1 MLRLFLSKLK
11 LLRRVTNWCNCLENY
26 QLLLL
31 WIVLSPDLRI
41 SWTNLSCSAPASVRS
56 PCRACS
62 CCAACCYWRG
72 RGWRGPRCPPSC
84 PPPLPGRRTEGKTGS
99 WNTFY
104 WQPAEIKS
112 EFFIFKKT
120 DCKRGVLNVEKIP
133 FWLLP
138 GLLWRVKTGLTWTW
152 MTWKREETWLQP
164 EPEALNDQ
172 LLNIILLYFKI
183 VIRSFNSSLPCGC
196 SRRRDCL
203 IHHFEFVVW

>member
-62 CCAACCYWRG
+62 CCAACCCWWG

-120 DCKRGVLNVEKIP
+120 DCKRGVLNVEKNSILTFAWAAVESENWSDMDMDDMEEGGNMAP
-133 FWLLP
+133 AWT
-138 GLLWRVKTGLTWTW
+138 RSVKWS
-152 MTWKREETWLQP
+152 
-164 EPEALNDQ
+164 
-172 LLNIILLYFKI
+172 I
-183 VIRSFNSSLPCGC
+183 VEYYSF
-196 SRRRDCL
+196 
-203 IHHFEFVVW
+203 IF